1 MTLQFQLPAQIPP
14 KQLTNPVTTNGGV
27 TTAVFGLKG
36 ILKAWAVFDLTQA
49 VGHATVITLKQATTH
64 AAGTNKNGP
73 SVPIWANEDC
83 AASDTLVSKT
93 AGASYT
99 VTNDIKHKQVVFE
112 IDPIAL
118 DVANGYSSYIY
129 FTVSDSS
136 QATNF
141 VSAALYP
148 FQSYQQATPPTEAT

>member
-36 ILKAWAVFDLTQA
+36 VLKAWAVFDLTQA
-49 VGHATVITLKQATTH
+49 VGQATVISLKQATTV
-64 AAGTNKNGP
+64 AAGTNKAGP
-73 SVPIWANEDC
+73 TVPIWANEDT
-83 AASDTLVSKT
+83 AASDTLVKQTS
-93 AGASYT
+93 GASYT
-99 VTNDIKHKQVVFE
+99 VTNNIKHKQVVFE
-112 IDPIAL
+112 IDPILL
-118 DVANGYSSYIY
+118 DVAGGYPYVY
-129 FTVSDSS
+129 FTVSDSA